1 MVALV
6 AGGQP
11 FQNLHRLLRGRL
23 FDLHP
28 PKAALEGGVLLDVG
42 AELLIRRRAD
52 ELQLAPG
59 QHRF

>member
-11 FQNLHRLLRGRL
+11 FQNVHRLLRGRL
-23 FDLHP
+23 LNLHP
-28 PKAALEGGVLLDVG
+28 PKAAFEGGVLLDVG
-42 AELLIRRRAD
+42 AELLIRGRAD

-59 QHRF
+59 QHRL